1 MKLFLFLFILQI
13 VVTSCATKQ
22 KETQNNP
29 DLLIIDLDNIKNKET
44 VKASDF
50 FKNSKSIILET
61 SENSLIGNIKQ
72 IYINNHY
79 IIVFD
84 DSENLSVLVFN
95 LDGTFSHK
103 IGEWGRGAG
112 EYISISDFT
121 VDDKKDEIYLLDSE
135 DAKVKKYHLN
145 TGKFINSIPIN
156 GKRASMHI
164 QYQDNN
170 LYVDANIKSDEQYL
184 LYQIN
189 QETGEEVASWLDA
202 DRYNQGWMERFTM
215 GNSFFLSRNADA
227 VKYAQVFM
235 DTVVSIHDN
244 IISPFMVVKSDKWVK
259 RDELLNAYNKYG
271 LEADRIM
278 IKQNKKFGITDLIET
293 NNGLFF
299 KYMDGDGLIERHVY
313 CSNKET
319 YSYTV
324 LINDIAFNG
333 ERFPLNLDWVDSKGV
348 YSYCNPT
355 SYASFVGG
363 TLKDIIKP
371 NVSNYNELIH
381 LEEDANPVIF
391 YYEFK

>member
-1 MKLFLFLFILQI
+1 MKLFLFLFVLQI
-13 VVTSCATKQ
+13 VVISCATKQ

-103 IGEWGRGAG
+103 IGELGRGAG

-164 QYQDNN
+164 QYQDYN

-227 VKYAQVFM
+227 VKYTQVFM
-235 DTVVSIHDN
+235 DTVISIHDN

-259 RDELLNAYNKYG
+259 RDELLNAYHKYG

-278 IKQNKKFGITDLIET
+278 IEQNKKFGIKQSKTQL
-293 NNGLFF
+293 
-299 KYMDGDGLIERHVY
+299 
-313 CSNKET
+313 NKQ
-319 YSYTV
+319 
-324 LINDIAFNG
+324 N
-333 ERFPLNLDWVDSKGV
+333 
-348 YSYCNPT
+348 
-355 SYASFVGG
+355 
-363 TLKDIIKP
+363 
-371 NVSNYNELIH
+371 
-381 LEEDANPVIF
+381 
-391 YYEFK
+391 

>member
-1 MKLFLFLFILQI
+1 MKLFLFLFVLQI
-13 VVTSCATKQ
+13 VVISCATKQ
-22 KETQNNP
+22 KETQSNSN
-29 DLLIIDLDNIKNKET
+29 LLIIDLDDIKTKET

-61 SENSLIGNIKQ
+61 NENSLIGNIKQ

-103 IGEWGRGAG
+103 IGELGRGAG

-156 GKRASMHI
+156 SKRASMHI

-170 LYVDANIKSDEQYL
+170 LYVDANIKSDEQSL

-271 LEADRIM
+271 LEADQIM
-278 IKQNKKFGITDLIET
+278 KKQNKKYGIINLIET

-299 KYMDGDGLIERHVY
+299 QYTDGPIRRNVY
-313 CSNKET
+313 SSSTET
-319 YSYTV
+319 YSYIV
-324 LINDIAFNG
+324 LIDDITFNG
-333 ERFPLNLDWVDSKGV
+333 ERFPLNLKWVDSKGV
-348 YSYCNPT
+348 YSYCNPS

>member
-13 VVTSCATKQ
+13 MVISCATKQ

-29 DLLIIDLDNIKNKET
+29 DLLIIDLDDIKTKEM

-50 FKNSKSIILET
+50 FKNPKSIILET
-61 SENSLIGNIKQ
+61 NEKSLIGNIKQ
-72 IYINNHY
+72 IYIDDNR

-84 DSENLSVLVFN
+84 DSKNLNVLVFN

-103 IGEWGRGAG
+103 IGELGRGAG

-135 DAKVKKYHLN
+135 DAKVKKYNLS

-156 GKRASMHI
+156 NKRMSRHI
-164 QYQDNN
+164 QYQDNC
-170 LYVDANIKSDEQYL
+170 LYVDANLKSDEQSL
-184 LYQIN
+184 LYQID
-189 QETGEEVASWLDA
+189 QKTGEEVASWLDA
-202 DRYNQGWMERFTM
+202 DRYNQGWMETFTISS
-215 GNSFFLSRNADA
+215 SFFLSRHADT

-259 RDELLNAYNKYG
+259 RDELLNAYHKHG
-271 LEADRIM
+271 IEAFRIM
-278 IKQNKKFGITDLIET
+278 IEQNKKFGITDLIET
-293 NNGLFF
+293 NDGLFF
-299 KYMDGDGLIERHVY
+299 EYMDGPMGRHVY
-313 CSNKET
+313 SSSQET

-324 LINDIAFNG
+324 LIDDIAFNG
-333 ERFPLNLDWVDSKGV
+333 ERFPLNFKWADSKGV
-348 YSYCNPT
+348 YSYCNPW
-355 SYASFVGG
+355 SYASFIGG
-363 TLKDIIKP
+363 TLKDVINT
-371 NVSNYNELIH
+371 NVSNYNELVN
-381 LEEDANPVIF
+381 LEEDANPVLF